1 MNYLYL
7 IQKKEYINQDIFKVG
22 LINEE
27 KKDNIH
33 KEHKI
38 ILLIKN
44 EFNCINFIELIELL
58 KKNFSKFNQKKENY
72 FIADYDKI
80 ILFILKYFKYKYFE
94 VFNKLYEKICESTVI
109 QNSEKCNQLIKLSG
123 NDISVKKY
131 LEELSLDESTYDFN
145 YNIPINKI
153 NNYGEENMSFLNAE
167 IIIDLLE
174 SIDLEKL
181 INKFIY
187 LVHFNEDISENKNIL
202 SDENGILKVYKNN
215 KWIEKS
221 NKRRMYKKIFLM
233 NKYRLH
239 IIFLRWFIINDDD
252 IINEKIIKIL
262 KLF

>member
-27 KKDNIH
+27 KKDKIH

-44 EFNCINFIELIELL
+44 EFNCINFNELIELL
-58 KKNFSKFNQKKENY
+58 NKNFIKFEIKENY
-72 FIADYDKI
+72 FIANYDKI
-80 ILFILKYFKYKYFE
+80 ILFIIKYFKYRYFE
-94 VFNKLYEKICESTVI
+94 VFNKLYEKICESKV
-109 QNSEKCNQLIKLSG
+109 KCNQFIKLSN
-123 NDISVKKY
+123 NDINVKRY
-131 LEELSLDESTYDFN
+131 LEELSLDESTDDFKN
-145 YNIPINKI
+145 SYFIDHNLNINKI
-153 NNYGEENMSFLNAE
+153 NNYGEENMSFLNNE

-174 SIDLEKL
+174 STDLEKL

-221 NKRRMYKKIFLM
+221 NKRSMYKKIFLM